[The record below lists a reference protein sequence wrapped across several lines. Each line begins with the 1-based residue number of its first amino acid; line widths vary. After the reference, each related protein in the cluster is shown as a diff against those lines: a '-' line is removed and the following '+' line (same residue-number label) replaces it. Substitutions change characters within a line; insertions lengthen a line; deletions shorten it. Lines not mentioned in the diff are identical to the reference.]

1 MEQNKKKGGAGRVIL
16 IILIVLVVLG
26 AAGYF
31 ALRAFIQS
39 KIEKM
44 AAPDLSSS
52 FAQKAPDF
60 ALPLTDGS
68 EAKLSELLQDHEV
81 VVLNIFASWCGPC
94 EKEFPEMEAVYEKYK
109 DKMEIVAVS
118 GDLTLDSMDDMS
130 KYKEEHKLTFP
141 VGMKNESIDSFTV
154 GGFPTTYIVDRN
166 GNIAYAR
173 TGAFQSG
180 EEFEKIVTALMG
192 GDYKGKQIASYT
204 FLVRD
209 KDNKLFPDIQI
220 HLFSDTVDEIL
231 TTGEDGMAA
240 YFTEDAQNLNVEI
253 LNLPEGY
260 TSNADG
266 ITVGLDSGLKMIT
279 IKKK

>member
-1 MEQNKKKGGAGRVIL
+1 
-16 IILIVLVVLG
+16 
-26 AAGYF
+26 
-31 ALRAFIQS
+31 
-39 KIEKM
+39 
-44 AAPDLSSS
+44 
-52 FAQKAPDF
+52 
-60 ALPLTDGS
+60 
-68 EAKLSELLQDHEV
+68 
-81 VVLNIFASWCGPC
+81 
-94 EKEFPEMEAVYEKYK
+94 
-109 DKMEIVAVS
+109 
-118 GDLTLDSMDDMS
+118 
-130 KYKEEHKLTFP
+130 
-141 VGMKNESIDSFTV
+141 MKNESIDSLTV

-209 KDNKLFPDIQI
+209 KDNNLYPDIQI

-231 TTGEDGMAA
+231 TTGEDGMAS
-240 YFTEDAQNLNVEI
+240 YYTEDAQDLNVEI